1 MTTGAAARAPG
12 AAVWR
17 AGAMV
22 GAAKEESSPGG
33 VRGALSRRA
42 DVVDNWAVTD
52 GLGPVVRHIRCD
64 RRGGAPGRLGP
75 VVALYWEVERLGR

>member
-1 MTTGAAARAPG
+1 M
-12 AAVWR
+12 
-17 AGAMV
+17 
-22 GAAKEESSPGG
+22 
-33 VRGALSRRA
+33 
-42 DVVDNWAVTD
+42 VDNWAVTD